1 MAFGIVTIF
10 KNNQHED
17 LSVLE
22 LRLKALQSPAFAAT
36 RKAITKKG
44 HMFLTETERFYQNHV
59 RVLEMLILYK
69 KMYPQSNLSECDN
82 FSEVENAV
90 KANS

>member
-10 KNNQHED
+10 KNNKNED

-22 LRLKALQSPAFAAT
+22 LRLKALKSPAFAAT
-36 RKAITKKG
+36 RKAIAKKG
-44 HMFLTETERFYQNHV
+44 HMFLTESERFYQNHV

-69 KMYPQSNLSECDN
+69 KMYPQSNLSECSR
-82 FSEVENAV
+82 FSDVEDAV
-90 KANS
+90 DVNS